1 MVSSLPFILSTP
13 DSVVAGSAGWLVW
26 SLNASISSDIR
37 PDYVYQMPVPPVG
50 TTFQLVQAR
59 YMDKCSMDGCR
70 ILFGICD
77 AGSAQEQ
84 SFEVGEHC
92 ILSKNVRSRVLVP
105 AVPFHLDD
113 KH

>member
-1 MVSSLPFILSTP
+1 M
-13 DSVVAGSAGWLVW
+13 
-26 SLNASISSDIR
+26 
-37 PDYVYQMPVPPVG
+37 
-50 TTFQLVQAR
+50 TTFRQVHVR
-59 YMDKCSMDGCR
+59 YMGKSSMDGCR

-105 AVPFHLDD
+105 AVPYAVPPQ
-113 KH
+113 

>member
-1 MVSSLPFILSTP
+1 M
-13 DSVVAGSAGWLVW
+13 
-26 SLNASISSDIR
+26 
-37 PDYVYQMPVPPVG
+37 

-59 YMDKCSMDGCR
+59 YKSKSGFDGCC

-105 AVPFHLDD
+105 AVPFHL
-113 KH
+113 KISTETLKNVNPPSL